1 MFTITVEG
9 IPATQGSKTLYR
21 GHMVEASKKLP
32 AWRKAVVGA
41 AFAELLRLGSPEP
54 LDEPLK
60 LTAFI
65 FLPRPAKPKWVRLPA
80 SKPDLDKLIRS
91 ICDALTLAGVIK
103 DDALIVELQV
113 KKLWAGFDG
122 SHPTPGAQI
131 TVTKSL

>member
-21 GHMVEASKKLP
+21 GRMVEASKKLP
-32 AWRKAVVGA
+32 AWRKAIMVA
-41 AFAELLRLGSPEP
+41 CYAELLKQGRPDP

-65 FLPRPAKPKWVRLPA
+65 FLPRPAKPKWERLPA
-80 SKPDLDKLIRS
+80 SKPDVDKLVRA
-91 ICDALTLAGVIK
+91 ICDSLVLAEVIK

-113 KKLWAGFDG
+113 KKLWAGEVA
-122 SHPTPGAQI
+122 PGAQI
-131 TVTKSL
+131 SLTKSL